1 MIVTVENM
9 NEQRKGWLNY
19 PMLKKSMLTT
29 AATLGI
35 AAFGIAAGSTVAS
48 ADTTYT
54 VQAGDTLSS
63 ISQKFA
69 NSSVDK
75 LAQDNNIQNVNL
87 IYVGQQ
93 LLIKDNGETTQ
104 APAQTA
110 AQAAPV
116 QTTQS
121 QAPVYY
127 AQQPAA
133 QSNYGYQAQQPAAQS
148 NYNYQAP
155 ATSSYTANLGGNE
168 AAAQAWIA
176 QRESGGSYTARNGQY
191 IGKYQL
197 SAAYL
202 NGDYSAA
209 NQERVAQQYVASRY
223 GSWTNAQAFWQ
234 QHGWY

>member
-19 PMLKKSMLTT
+19 LMLKKSMLTT

-133 QSNYGYQAQQPAAQS
+133 QSNY
-148 NYNYQAP
+148 NYQAP
-155 ATSSYTANLGGNE
+155 ATSSYTANLSGGE
-168 AAAQAWIA
+168 YAAQAWIA
-176 QRESGGSYTARNGQY
+176 QRESGGSYTATNGPY
-191 IGKYQL
+191 YGKYQL
-197 SAAYL
+197 NRAYL

>member
-133 QSNYGYQAQQPAAQS
+133 QSNY
-148 NYNYQAP
+148 NYHAP
-155 ATSSYTANLGGNE
+155 ATNSYTANLGGNE

>member
-133 QSNYGYQAQQPAAQS
+133 QSNYGYQAQ
-148 NYNYQAP
+148 

>member
-1 MIVTVENM
+1 
-9 NEQRKGWLNY
+9 
-19 PMLKKSMLTT
+19 MLKKSMLTT

>member
-121 QAPVYY
+121 QSPVYY
-127 AQQPAA
+127 
-133 QSNYGYQAQQPAAQS
+133 AQQPAAQS

-155 ATSSYTANLGGNE
+155 ATNSYTANLGGNE

>member
-35 AAFGIAAGSTVAS
+35 AAFGIAADSTVAS

-133 QSNYGYQAQQPAAQS
+133 QSNY
-148 NYNYQAP
+148 NYQAP
-155 ATSSYTANLGGNE
+155 ATNSYTANLGGNE

>member
-133 QSNYGYQAQQPAAQS
+133 QSNY
-148 NYNYQAP
+148 NYQAS
-155 ATSSYTANLGGNE
+155 ATNSYTANLGGNE

>member
-1 MIVTVENM
+1 
-9 NEQRKGWLNY
+9 
-19 PMLKKSMLTT
+19 MLKKSMLTT

-127 AQQPAA
+127 AQQPAT
-133 QSNYGYQAQQPAAQS
+133 QS

-155 ATSSYTANLGGNE
+155 ATNSYTANLGGNE

>member
-133 QSNYGYQAQQPAAQS
+133 QSNY
-148 NYNYQAP
+148 NYQAP
-155 ATSSYTANLGGNE
+155 ATNSYTANLGGNE

>member
-133 QSNYGYQAQQPAAQS
+133 QSNY
-148 NYNYQAP
+148 NYQAP
-155 ATSSYTANLGGNE
+155 ATNSYTANLGGNE

-223 GSWTNAQAFWQ
+223 GSWINAQAFWQ

>member
-127 AQQPAA
+127 AH
-133 QSNYGYQAQQPAAQS
+133 QPAAQS

-155 ATSSYTANLGGNE
+155 ATNSYTANLGGNE